1 MIVRRRSAGDRIPV
15 AGFVFVLKKKIMSI
29 AHGPKNQKDGAI
41 MILGEM
47 IGIPPSVMESALS
60 DLRQRM
66 DSDPKFK
73 IISDWLDTSPNIIYN
88 LDYFKSN

>member
-1 MIVRRRSAGDRIPV
+1 
-15 AGFVFVLKKKIMSI
+15 
-29 AHGPKNQKDGAI
+29 

-88 LDYFKSN
+88 LDDFKSNLYCNNLPL

>member
-1 MIVRRRSAGDRIPV
+1 
-15 AGFVFVLKKKIMSI
+15 
-29 AHGPKNQKDGAI
+29 

-88 LDYFKSN
+88 LDDFKSN

>member
-1 MIVRRRSAGDRIPV
+1 MIVRRRSEGDRIPV

-88 LDYFKSN
+88 LDDFKSN